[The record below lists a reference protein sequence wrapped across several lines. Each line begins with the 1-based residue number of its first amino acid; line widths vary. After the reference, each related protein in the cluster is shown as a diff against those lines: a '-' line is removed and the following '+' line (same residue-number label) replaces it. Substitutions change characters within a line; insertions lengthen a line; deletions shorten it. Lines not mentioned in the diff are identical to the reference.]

1 MSDLSLARPGAVL
14 AYEDVGTG
22 PVVGY
27 SHGMLLSRAAEDA
40 LGLLDWTALTRR
52 RRLVRYDAR
61 GHGTSTGRPVA
72 GDYTWPNLADDLLAV
87 ADLIR
92 DGRPV
97 DWIGGSMGCGSL
109 LWAATRAPERFRRL
123 LTQQVRVGDLFAA

>member
-1 MSDLSLARPGAVL
+1 
-14 AYEDVGTG
+14 
-22 PVVGY
+22 
-27 SHGMLLSRAAEDA
+27 MLLSRAAEDA
-40 LGLLDWTALTRR
+40 LGLQDWSALTRR
-52 RRLVRYDAR
+52 RVRYDAR

-72 GDYTWPNLADDLLAV
+72 EDYTWPNLADDLLAV

-123 LTQQVRVGDLFAA
+123 VLEIPPTTRETRIAAATMYRAGADPVERAGKAAWGAAPRPDP